1 MGRVSRIAFPDG
13 IPGTSGVRKPPAGDS
28 DARLRCPLRWQCP
41 ITLGEQSASGN
52 PAGTPMPLLAGLGA
66 GKATFLLHRAI
77 VAATPTADTAACKAG
92 AAHSVLPPMRQIPG
106 DEGIVVALGVG
117 GIKPVDAGGLP
128 LTERFAGI
136 ETMARAH

>member
-1 MGRVSRIAFPDG
+1 MAFPAG

-28 DARLRCPLRWQCP
+28 DTRLRCPPRWQCP
-41 ITLGEQSASGN
+41 IALGEQSASGN
-52 PAGTPMPLLAGLGA
+52 PAGAPNRLLAGLGA
-66 GKATFLLHRAI
+66 GMATFLLHRPI
-77 VAATPTADTAACKAG
+77 VAATPTTDTAACKAV
-92 AAHSVLPPMRQIPG
+92 AAHSVLPPMRQMPG
-106 DEGIVVALGVG
+106 DEGIVVALGVC

>member
-1 MGRVSRIAFPDG
+1 MAFLGCRGCVSRPQAIATRGCVATPLAVPDH
-13 IPGTSGVRKPPAGDS
+13 A
-28 DARLRCPLRWQCP
+28 
-41 ITLGEQSASGN
+41 
-52 PAGTPMPLLAGLGA
+52 PMPLLAGLGT

-77 VAATPTADTAACKAG
+77 VAATPTADTAACKAV
-92 AAHSVLPPMRQIPG
+92 AAHSVLPPMRQMPG